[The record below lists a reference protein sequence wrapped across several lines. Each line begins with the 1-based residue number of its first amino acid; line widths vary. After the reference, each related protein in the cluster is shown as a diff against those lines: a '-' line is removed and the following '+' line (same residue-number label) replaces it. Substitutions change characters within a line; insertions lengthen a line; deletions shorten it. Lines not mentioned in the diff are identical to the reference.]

1 MNRTRKIFTFLLA
14 EVCVIGSIPALAQVT
29 TATVYGVV
37 QDPTGA
43 VLPGANVV
51 ITNQGTNLSREA
63 VTDERG
69 EFAIP
74 ALPAGA
80 YTLKIELPGFKTFQN
95 QGLQLNAGQT
105 VRQTFA
111 LSVGQLSENITVAES
126 APLVETATAAQQ
138 ESIGRQE
145 VNELPLARRNL
156 LGLMTL
162 APGVT
167 ENSTGIAGGGNI
179 RLNGVAEGGTA
190 ITVDGTDAVSN
201 SETRGTGT
209 YGGQNQIS
217 VMSIEAVAEVQV
229 IKGILPA
236 EYGGAAG
243 GQVNM
248 LSRSGTNTFH
258 GSAFEN
264 YQSQAFFARDP
275 FLPGTAAKPKVRF
288 NQFGGSIGGPIIR
301 NRVMFFTAYEGYRE
315 TAGMSVQGNV
325 PTQQTRDRILAA
337 LPMPETKIALDQL
350 PQPNEPIS
358 ADIGRFRS
366 SGDRERRDN
375 HVTAKG
381 DVVVWNGN
389 LSVTYT
395 RMRPYT
401 KMPSIFVANNQK
413 FFNTQDRIAT
423 QYVLSRGSWVS
434 ESRFGWNR
442 SFLDRFQDFWFV
454 SDPTKPAETQ
464 KTKVG
469 RRIPLMTI
477 QNFFSTVSAEILE
490 LKGRSFSAEQK
501 LSRIVGTHNVKVG
514 FRWARQGGS
523 KTNPQNPNITFSN
536 LADTYA
542 NIPNSVSLQNGK
554 PPHDGHLDEF
564 GGFIQDD
571 WRVNKRLVLNLG
583 LRYDNY
589 STISIR
595 PTTETPAEIVNLE
608 PATDLRKMDFGA
620 FRDPKRPYNPDRYNF
635 GPRAG
640 FAWTIS
646 DKSETVLR
654 GGVGVLFSPHLF
666 AALQN
671 SVSDPFGPA
680 DVTYNRTDVAAR
692 GLKWPAYGEDI
703 RNLFIRESAGRKF
716 IYALMN
722 PDLPNPYTV
731 QSLISFERAIGP
743 SLMAEVDYVRT
754 DGRDFPLNRP
764 LVNAFD
770 RQTGLR
776 PNPAL
781 GLPGGYYLSSEQTM
795 VYNALQTSL
804 RRRFSGNLGF
814 DIHYTLRKGW
824 SDQGGGLS
832 SAFVNG
838 DIFNTQDFFDPKFD
852 RGPLSQEARHNVA
865 GNVIYELP
873 WLKNGGGVLSQV
885 LGGWQLSSIVGV
897 RSGVPLRI
905 TQPSGISQSRPDYI
919 GGNPVFENWGDTL
932 LYLNRA
938 AFALVPTYPATN
950 ATMRPGTAN
959 PSLFH
964 GPGRWQAD
972 ISLGKNFRIRESVG
986 LQIRADAFNAFNHVN
1001 YSNPVLG
1008 INSPDF
1014 GRITSVPAGSWR
1026 TGQVGARLT
1035 F

>member
-1 MNRTRKIFTFLLA
+1 MSYARQIFVLLIA
-14 EVCVIGSIPALAQVT
+14 ASYLTGSIPLHAQVT

-43 VLPGANVV
+43 VLPGATVV
-51 ITNQGTNLSREA
+51 ATNQGTNLSREG

-74 ALPAGA
+74 ALPAGT
-80 YTLKIELPGFKTFQN
+80 YTLKIELAGFKTYLN
-95 QGLQLNAGQT
+95 QGLQLGAGQT
-105 VRQTFA
+105 VRQTFSLA
-111 LSVGQLSENITVAES
+111 IGQLSENITVAES

-145 VNELPLARRNL
+145 VTELPLARRNL
-156 LGLMTL
+156 IGLMTL
-162 APGVT
+162 TPGAT

-264 YQSQAFFARDP
+264 YQSQAFSARDP
-275 FLPGTAAKPKVRF
+275 FLPGTAVKPKVRF
-288 NQFGGSIGGPIIR
+288 NQFGGSIGGPIVR
-301 NRVMFFTAYEGYRE
+301 NRVMFFAAYEGYRE

-350 PQPNEPIS
+350 PLPNEPIS
-358 ADIGRFRS
+358 ADLGRYRA

-375 HVTAKG
+375 HLTSKG
-381 DVVVWNGN
+381 DVLVWNGN
-389 LSVTYT
+389 MSVTYT

-401 KMPSIFVANNQK
+401 KMPSIYVANNQK

-423 QYVLSRGSWVS
+423 QYVLARGSWVS

-454 SDPTKPAETQ
+454 SDPTKPVETE

-469 RRIPLMTI
+469 RRVPLFTI
-477 QNFFSTVSAEILE
+477 SGLFGTVSSEILE

-501 LSRIVGTHNVKVG
+501 LSRIVGAHNVKVG
-514 FRWARQGGS
+514 VRWARQGGS
-523 KTNPQNPNITFSN
+523 KTNPQNPNITFQN
-536 LADTYA
+536 LSDFLA
-542 NIPNSVSLQNGK
+542 NIPNSVGLQNGK

-571 WRVNKRLVLNLG
+571 WRVNKKLVLNLG
-583 LRYDNY
+583 LRYDSY
-589 STISIR
+589 STISIA
-595 PTTETPAEIVNLE
+595 PTTSTPAEIVNLE
-608 PATDLRKMDFGA
+608 PPTDLRKMDFGA
-620 FRDPKRPYNPDRYNF
+620 FRDPKKPYDPDRFNF
-635 GPRAG
+635 GPRVG
-640 FAWTIS
+640 FVWS
-646 DKSETVLR
+646 LSEKSETVIR

-666 AALQN
+666 AAIQN

-680 DVTYNRTDVAAR
+680 DVTYNRTEVAAR

-703 RNLFIRESAGRKF
+703 RNIFVRESAGKKF
-716 IYALMN
+716 IYALMD
-722 PDLPNPYTV
+722 PKLSNPYTV
-731 QSLISFERAIGP
+731 QSLISFERAIGS

-754 DGRDFPLNRP
+754 DGQNFPLNRP

-770 RQTGLR
+770 RQTGAR

-781 GLPGGYYLSSEQTM
+781 GTPGGYYLSSDQTM

-804 RRRFSGNLGF
+804 RRRFSNNLGF

-838 DIFNTQDFFDPKFD
+838 DIFYTQDFWDPKFD

-873 WLKNGGGVLSQV
+873 WLRQGRGVLSQV
-885 LGGWQLSSIVGV
+885 LGGWQIASIVSM
-897 RSGVPLRI
+897 RTGVPLRI
-905 TQPSGISQSRPDYI
+905 TQPSGISQSRPDYV
-919 GGNPVFENWGDTL
+919 GGDTALSNWADTL

-938 AFALVPTYPATN
+938 AFALVPTYPVTN
-950 ATMRPGTAN
+950 ATVRSGTAN
-959 PSLFH
+959 PSLLH

-972 ISLGKNFRIRESVG
+972 ISLAKSFQLRESVR
-986 LQIRADAFNAFNHVN
+986 LQLRADAFNALNHVN
-1001 YSNPVLG
+1001 YGAPTTS
-1008 INSPDF
+1008 IASPDF
-1014 GRITSVPAGSWR
+1014 GRITSAPGWR
-1026 TGQVGARLT
+1026 TGQVGARLS

>member
-1 MNRTRKIFTFLLA
+1 
-14 EVCVIGSIPALAQVT
+14 
-29 TATVYGVV
+29 
-37 QDPTGA
+37 

-51 ITNQGTNLSREA
+51 ATNQGTNLSREA

-80 YTLKIELPGFKTFQN
+80 YTLKIELPGFKTYLN
-95 QGLQLNAGQT
+95 QGLQLGAGQT
-105 VRQTFA
+105 VRQTFSLA
-111 LSVGQLSENITVAES
+111 VGQLSENITVAES

-156 LGLMTL
+156 LGLVTL

-201 SETRGTGT
+201 TETRGTGT

-217 VMSIEAVAEVQV
+217 VMSIEAVAEVQI

-236 EYGGAAG
+236 EYGGAIG

-248 LSRSGTNTFH
+248 LSRSGTNQFH

-264 YQSQAFFARDP
+264 YQSQVFSARDP
-275 FLPGTAAKPKVRF
+275 FLPGTAAKPKIRF

-301 NRVMFFTAYEGYRE
+301 NRAMFFTAYEGYRE
-315 TAGMSVQGNV
+315 AAGLSVVGNV

-337 LPMPETKIALDQL
+337 LPMAETKIALDQL
-350 PQPNEPIS
+350 PLPNEPID
-358 ADIGRFRS
+358 ANIGRFRS
-366 SGDRERRDN
+366 SGNRERRDN

-401 KMPSIFVANNQK
+401 KNPSIYVANNQK

-454 SDPTKPAETQ
+454 SDPTKPAETE

-469 RRIPLMTI
+469 RRIPLFTI
-477 QNFFSTVSAEILE
+477 SGLFGTVSSEILE

-501 LSRIVGTHNVKVG
+501 LSRIMGAHNVKVG

-523 KTNPQNPNITFSN
+523 KTNPQNPNISFQN
-536 LADTYA
+536 LNDFLA
-542 NIPNSVSLQNGK
+542 NIPNSVALQNGK

-595 PTTETPAEIVNLE
+595 PTTNTPAEIVNLE
-608 PATDLRKMDFGA
+608 PPTDLRKMDFGA
-620 FRDPKRPYNPDRYNF
+620 FRDPKKPYNPDRYNF

-646 DKSETVLR
+646 DRSETVLR

-680 DVTYNRTDVAAR
+680 DVTYNRTEVASR

-703 RNLFIRESAGRKF
+703 RNVFIRESAGRKF
-716 IYALMN
+716 IYALMD
-722 PDLPNPYTV
+722 PELSNPYTV
-731 QSLISFERAIGP
+731 QSLISFERAIGS

-754 DGRDFPLNRP
+754 DGRSFPLNRP

-770 RQTGLR
+770 RQTGAR

-781 GLPGGYYLSSEQTM
+781 GTPGGYYLSSEQTM

-824 SDQGGGLS
+824 AEQGGGLS

-838 DIFNTQDFFDPKFD
+838 DIFFTQDFWDPKFD

-873 WLKNGGGVLSQV
+873 WLKDSRGVLSQI
-885 LGGWQLSSIVGV
+885 LGGWQIASIVSI
-897 RSGVPLRI
+897 RTGVPLRI
-905 TQPSGISQSRPDYI
+905 TQPSGITQSRPDYV
-919 GGNPVFENWGDTL
+919 GGNTVLSNWGDTL
-932 LYLNRA
+932 LYLNRT
-938 AFALVPTYPATN
+938 AFALVPTYPVTN
-950 ATMRPGTAN
+950 ATVRPGTAN
-959 PSLFH
+959 PSLVR
-964 GPGRWQAD
+964 GPGRWTAD
-972 ISLGKNFRIRESVG
+972 ISLGKSFRLRESLR
-986 LQIRADAFNAFNHVN
+986 LQIRADAFNALNHVN
-1001 YSNPVLG
+1001 YGGPTTS
-1008 INSPDF
+1008 IASPDF
-1014 GRITSVPAGSWR
+1014 GRITSAPGWR
-1026 TGQVGARLT
+1026 TGQVSARLT